1 MRMKKERVLIVDD
14 EWNMRHLLKINLS
27 PYFHLTEAASG
38 QEALTLLTKGRIDV
52 VILDIMMPDM
62 DGWEVCK
69 KIREMSQVPILMLT
83 ARGDVK
89 DKVQGFDVGAD
100 DYLVKPFEPEELV
113 ARVKALIRRSAASS
127 NPIQTEGII
136 KIADLKIDQNER
148 QVFVNDRPLEL
159 TPKEFDI
166 LLLLV
171 LNPKTIF
178 TRDMLLDRVW
188 GVHDVLD
195 IRTVDTHV
203 KNIRE
208 KFRKNGLSFNPIKTV
223 WGMGYKF
230 QAPEEDQ

>member
-1 MRMKKERVLIVDD
+1 MEKERVLIVDD
-14 EWNMRHLLKINLS
+14 ERNMRHLLKINLS

-38 QEALTLLTKGRIDV
+38 QEALTILAKERMDV
-52 VILDIMMPDM
+52 VILDIMMPDI

-100 DYLVKPFEPEELV
+100 DYLVKPFEPVELV
-113 ARVKALIRRSAASS
+113 ARVKALIRRSAISS
-127 NPIQTEGII
+127 NAIQTEGII
-136 KIADLKIDQNER
+136 KISDLTIDRNER
-148 QVFVNDRPLEL
+148 QVFVNDRPIDL
-159 TPKEFDI
+159 TPKEFDL

-171 LNPKTIF
+171 LNPKMIF
-178 TRDMLLDRVW
+178 TRDMLLDRIWVI
-188 GVHDVLD
+188 HDILD
-195 IRTVDTHV
+195 IRTVDSHV
-203 KNIRE
+203 KNLRV

-230 QAPEEDQ
+230 QAPEENQ

>member
-1 MRMKKERVLIVDD
+1 MKKERVLIVDD

-113 ARVKALIRRSAASS
+113 ARVKALM
-127 NPIQTEGII
+127 
-136 KIADLKIDQNER
+136 
-148 QVFVNDRPLEL
+148 
-159 TPKEFDI
+159 I
-166 LLLLV
+166 L
-171 LNPKTIF
+171 
-178 TRDMLLDRVW
+178 
-188 GVHDVLD
+188 G
-195 IRTVDTHV
+195 
-203 KNIRE
+203 
-208 KFRKNGLSFNPIKTV
+208 
-223 WGMGYKF
+223 
-230 QAPEEDQ
+230 Q